1 MKRRESLF
9 GQVSQ
14 WFEKKTYIR
23 FVCCCD
29 KNRKANSLYLF
40 CHLRNHHSSMTSA
53 YVQKNKLRRIEIIIL
68 SDVTET
74 VDSCQLSI
82 VMLHTLSG
90 SRLVGIFCPSWNPPR
105 VKNCNQSTIVYTL
118 ALVFRL
124 NRITN
129 YDKFQEIFE

>member
-1 MKRRESLF
+1 
-9 GQVSQ
+9 
-14 WFEKKTYIR
+14 
-23 FVCCCD
+23 
-29 KNRKANSLYLF
+29 
-40 CHLRNHHSSMTSA
+40 MTSA

-90 SRLVGIFCPSWNPPR
+90 SRLVGIFYPSWNPPC